1 MRRTQVRE
9 NSEQIVVGS
18 DVVSRDLAITEDRN
32 KVIHHVIGEGPPIS
46 RIRGW
51 FVGIVREDIRQ

>member
-1 MRRTQVRE
+1 VRRTQVRE

-32 KVIHHVIGEGPPIS
+32 EVIHHVIGESPPING
-46 RIRGW
+46 IRDW
-51 FVGIVREDIRQ
+51 FVGIVREDVRQ